1 MTHYNTLNV
10 KLSNWQFNK
19 LKSGI
24 KKSTAVTLKLSSNV
38 IDDSHDKNSFSHKLL
53 LTDTK
58 VSKLRKAFTNNFS
71 ANIKLSKTQLDKI
84 GKSGG
89 FLVRLLGPLLQI
101 GFPLMKN
108 VLKILSK
115 RVLIQLH
122 LTVVANDAAI
132 YKKTFGSGTAT
143 LIISNEVMNGVMGTF
158 KSLEQSALLIKGV
171 SEAIKDE
178 PKEKKEKFSERY

>member
-10 KLSNWQFNK
+10 KLSNSQFNK

-24 KKSTAVTLKLSSNV
+24 KEGTAVTLKLSSNV
-38 IDDSHDKNSFSHKLL
+38 IDDSHDKNSFPHKLL

-122 LTVVANDAAI
+122 LTAVANDAAI
-132 YKKTFGSGTAT
+132 YKKTFGLGTAT

-178 PKEKKEKFSERY
+178 PKEKKEKFSECY